1 MGELEMSKQIQT
13 VVIFNKLQHSCL
25 YLDFMEILLDETLVI
40 GTVYIPYSCMENVSF
55 LNQRLP
61 AKKGYEFLLRLSL
74 KYPVCISNKL
84 PGNQAS
90 YFIFELHESE
100 LNENGLR
107 TDCYLI
113 ARYKDALLS
122 KNIFDSA
129 ITSVLSA
136 AQQIGCK
143 QQIITFL
150 ELMLQGKNTYQYYFQ
165 GSQPFL
171 IYTGDSA
178 CFNIL
183 SVFSE
188 SLGTALRC
196 RGYQVVY
203 FDLSK
208 DDYTS
213 AAKYIGQ
220 SFQAVIGM
228 QTYMFS
234 ACLINDNFLHDSI
247 YGPKYNFVFDHPVR
261 FQKYLKKTPQNMTIF
276 SFDQDYVTFIRQNYS
291 INVRFMPP
299 GGIIKSFDSR
309 QRWYDVTFI
318 GSYGDNADAVSA
330 QLQLLQRQMRFL
342 VNRFWMNMRKNLT
355 AEQALL
361 QALYDYG
368 TKLSGEEFTDLLYQF
383 QKFTVYMAFRY
394 RTKLIQTL
402 ITNGIKV
409 DVFGMTWKNCPLR
422 DNPNL
427 IWHETDL
434 STEECLDV
442 WQHSKFSL
450 NMMSWH
456 KNALT
461 ERIANSMLQK
471 AVVITDRNPYLES
484 QFQDGQDII
493 YYDLDQ
499 MDKLPA
505 RISRLLQSPERIS
518 EIGENGYQKAAKYH
532 TWDCRA
538 KELIQIAEQDA
549 ANMYFRTALSKKNP
563 AHD

>member
-1 MGELEMSKQIQT
+1 MNKQIQT

-25 YLDFMEILLDETLVI
+25 HLDFMEILLDETLVF
-40 GTVYIPYSCMENVSF
+40 GTVYIPDSCMEKVSF
-55 LNQRLP
+55 LNRRLP
-61 AKKGYEFLLRLSL
+61 AKQNYEFLLRLSL
-74 KYPVCISNKL
+74 EYPVCVSNQL
-84 PGNQAS
+84 PGDQDS
-90 YFIFELHESE
+90 YVALELQESELHE
-100 LNENGLR
+100 NGLQ

-122 KNIFDSA
+122 RNLFDSA

-136 AQQIGCK
+136 AEQIGCR
-143 QQIITFL
+143 QQMLSFL
-150 ELMLQGKNTYQYYFQ
+150 ELMLQGKSTYQYYFQ

-171 IYTGDSA
+171 IYTGDPA
-178 CFNIL
+178 CFHIL
-183 SVFSE
+183 SVFAE
-188 SLGTALRC
+188 SLGTALRGM
-196 RGYQVVY
+196 GYQVEY

-208 DDYTS
+208 EDYTS

-234 ACLINDNFLHDSI
+234 ACLTNDSFLHDSI

-261 FQKYLKKTPQNMTIF
+261 FQKYLMKTPQNMTIF
-276 SFDQDYVTFIRQNYS
+276 SFDQDYVTFSRQNYPV
-291 INVRFMPP
+291 NVRFMPP
-299 GGIIKSFDSR
+299 GGIIKPFDSR
-309 QRWYDVTFI
+309 ELWYDVTFI

-330 QLQLLQRQMRFL
+330 QLQILDRPMRFL
-342 VNRFWMNMRKNLT
+342 VNRYWMNMRKNLT
-355 AEQALL
+355 SEQALL
-361 QALYDYG
+361 QALHDYG
-368 TKLSGEEFTDLLYQF
+368 ISLSGEEFTDLLYKF

-409 DVFGMTWKNCPLR
+409 DVFGLTWKNCPLR

-434 STEECLDV
+434 TTDECLHV

-456 KNALT
+456 KNAFT

-484 QFQDGQDII
+484 QFRDGQDII
-493 YYDLDQ
+493 YYDLEQ
-499 MDKLPA
+499 MEKLPE
-505 RISRLLQSPERIS
+505 RIHRLLQSPKRIS
-518 EIGENGYQKAAKYH
+518 EIGENGYQKAAQYH

-538 KELIQIAEQDA
+538 KELIQIAAQDA
-549 ANMYFRTALSKKNP
+549 AAIRDSENSCITKIEK
-563 AHD
+563 D